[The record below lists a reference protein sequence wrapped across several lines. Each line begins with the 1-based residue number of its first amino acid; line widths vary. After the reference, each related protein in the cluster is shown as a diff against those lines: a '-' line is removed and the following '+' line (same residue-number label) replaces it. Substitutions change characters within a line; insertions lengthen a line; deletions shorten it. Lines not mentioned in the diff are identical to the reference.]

1 MTALPLPRISD
12 QRYLI
17 VRLAGQEF
25 ALPVESLR
33 GMTQMRGLDA
43 QPIEGRGAL
52 RFVATWHGRGIP
64 VFMPHVKL
72 QLMERPVSA
81 RTCMLLVGRDGD
93 QEPSC
98 AVLVDSVSRMEE
110 IPANRRRT
118 APDGK
123 QHIWVGGKW
132 RAVLDVNAL
141 CAE

>member
-33 GMTQMRGLDA
+33 GMTHMRGLDA
-43 QPIEGRGAL
+43 HPIDGRGAL
-52 RFVATWHGRGIP
+52 RFLACWHGRGIP
-64 VFMPHVKL
+64 VFLPHVKL
-72 QLMERPVSA
+72 RLMERPVSA
-81 RTCMLLVGRDGD
+81 RTCMLLVSLNGD
-93 QEPSC
+93 QEPNC

-110 IPANRRRT
+110 IPPNRRRT
-118 APDGK
+118 NAEGK

-132 RAVLDVNAL
+132 REVLDVNAL
-141 CAE
+141 CVE